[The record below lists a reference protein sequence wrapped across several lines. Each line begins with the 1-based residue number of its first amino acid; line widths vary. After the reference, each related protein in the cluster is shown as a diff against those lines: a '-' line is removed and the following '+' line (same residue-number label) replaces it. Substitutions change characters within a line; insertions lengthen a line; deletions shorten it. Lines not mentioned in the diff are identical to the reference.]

1 MSLRFALAT
10 TSRPIPDADVKAFFD
25 KTLAPHVGQNGL
37 EAVAMTYFSFPEGSD
52 TPRLVSFSAGTCY
65 NLDSNAVGAPQPAT
79 SMYRIA
85 SVTKVY
91 TTTALWQLHEQGRL
105 DLDARIEDLLP
116 SLASRMEGH
125 IITVRDLLRHTLPLD
140 ENALDSERRGDG
152 TPFMSAIDAL
162 DKHFWTAWT
171 SSADAPRRIS
181 YSNHG
186 SAIGGAIIEAVT
198 GMTIDEYFQQYLYK
212 PIGANNTA
220 FHREFR
226 GDYSNVCLPS
236 KARETCAAPYEI
248 YDRGSGDLYATTEDA
263 ARFLAGQVSPLSGFF
278 ARKETSTEML
288 ARAWPESDALPANV
302 YNGIASLW
310 GLDQYRGVR
319 MISKGGD
326 LYEASCEGIFFPDT
340 RDGFFFVGSPGGPI
354 RRDVKNQWV
363 TAFRSNAS
371 TDGDQPL
378 APTQMEDWQARA
390 IVGNYKSARSAAQ
403 GMLTATTLFEHRR
416 IETVADDPLGAID
429 VGPTGIRY
437 VAVAGSNHSATR
449 VVFANTTEKLGT
461 KYLVATFD
469 PATKR
474 CLQVEMPSAQAT
486 LLPLTIR
493 DNKVLVLLLMSC
505 AAVVLLASLVAF
517 CLLPLGRI
525 VGARVHKIDQVAP
538 AEYAPLLSHAGDDYE
553 SLGPAPLHHD
563 QEPESAAAEVPV
575 NDKHNVPAIATT
587 MQQTLQLILAVSSIV
602 LLGAVIAIASVKE
615 DAQMSFMR
623 GTFITVAVC
632 LVMQVVLVC
641 ALYLCIVVRI
651 YAGAKLTRKG
661 IVGWAILFVL
671 NVCSIPG
678 LVWTNFITMHF
689 W

>member
-1 MSLRFALAT
+1 MLAT
-10 TSRPIPDADVKAFFD
+10 FLLVLTFVCGLLAATSGPIPDVDVKAFFD
-25 KTLAPHVGQNGL
+25 KTLAPRVGQNGL

-65 NLDSNAVGAPQPAT
+65 DLDSNAVGAPQPAT

-186 SAIGGAIIEAVT
+186 SAIGGALIEAVT

-226 GDYSNVCLPS
+226 GDYSNV
-236 KARETCAAPYEI
+236 
-248 YDRGSGDLYATTEDA
+248 
-263 ARFLAGQVSPLSGFF
+263 SPLSGFF

-288 ARAWPESDALPANV
+288 ARAWPESDALPADV

-310 GLDQYRGVR
+310 GLEQYRGVR
-319 MISKGGD
+319 MISKDGD
-326 LYEASCEGIFFPDT
+326 LFEASCEGIFFPDT

-371 TDGDQPL
+371 TVADQPL
-378 APTQMEDWQARA
+378 PPTQMEDWQARA

-403 GMLTATTLFEHRR
+403 GMLTATTLFEHQR
-416 IETVADDPLGAID
+416 IEPVADDPLGAID
-429 VGPTGIRY
+429 VGPIGIRY

-493 DNKVLVLLLMSC
+493 DNKVLVLLMLAC

-525 VGARVHKIDQVAP
+525 VWARVRKTDQAAP
-538 AEYAPLLSHAGDDYE
+538 AEYAPLLPHAEDDYE
-553 SLGPAPLHHD
+553 SLDPEPPLHD
-563 QEPESAAAEVPV
+563 YQPEPAAAEAPV
-575 NDKHNVPAIATT
+575 VSSSGWGWTRFDKSDVPAIATAV
-587 MQQTLQLILAVSSIV
+587 QQTLQLILAVSSIV

-641 ALYLCIVVRI
+641 ALYLCIVVRV
-651 YAGAKLTRKG
+651 YTGAKLTRMET
-661 IVGWAILFVL
+661 VGWAILFVL

-678 LVWTNFITMHF
+678 LVWTNLITMHF